1 MIRITRT
8 TIIAGAAIFFVCI
21 GLFFILPP
29 STLKSDTIAHVESG
43 KGTYATAAAL
53 KDAGIIRS
61 EFVFHVFVKVFGGE
75 RSLKAGDYLIDE
87 PINVIS
93 LARRMVNGEYGF
105 VARKVTFPEGTS
117 VHEMADI
124 LSRELI
130 SFDKQAFITEASSQE
145 GYLFPDTYLFMPTAT
160 SGEVI
165 AKMLVTFEERLK
177 EINQSIAAFNKPLKD
192 VVTMASILEEEGN
205 DEKSRRIIS
214 GILWKRITMGMPL
227 QVDAP
232 FVYLIDKGS
241 AELTKTDLKLDS
253 PYNTYKYKGLPQGP
267 ITNPG
272 LDAILAAVTPE
283 RSPYLYFLTDNDGVM
298 HYSKTYEEHLA
309 LQKKYL
315 K

>member
-1 MIRITRT
+1 MIRISRT
-8 TIIAGAAIFFVCI
+8 TIIVSAVVLFVYVC
-21 GLFFILPP
+21 LLSILPP
-29 STLKSDTIAHVESG
+29 SSLAPATVAHVESG
-43 KGTYATAAAL
+43 MGTYATARSL
-53 KDAGIIRS
+53 KEAGVIRS
-61 EFVFHVFVKVFGGE
+61 SFVFHVFVKVFGGE
-75 RSLKAGDYLIDE
+75 RSLKAGDYLIDT
-87 PINVIS
+87 PTNVIS

-130 SFDKQAFITEASSQE
+130 GFNKEAFVAEASSEE

-165 AKMLVTFEERLK
+165 AKMSSTFEERIK

-192 VVTMASILEEEGN
+192 IITMASILEEEGN

-214 GILWKRITMGMPL
+214 GILWKRIALGMPL

-241 AELTKTDLKLDS
+241 AELTKADLKLDS

-272 LDAILAAVTPE
+272 LDAILATVTPE